1 MEFTKLIEERRTIR
15 AYQPDKTVDRAQL
28 EELLYAAQQA
38 PSWKNTETA
47 RYYVVTSPEQLEAV
61 RQNCLP
67 SFNRKRC
74 ADAPVLL
81 ITAFEKEVSGFDNE
95 KNPSNELGDEWGAY
109 DLGLQN
115 AYLILKAR
123 DMGLDT
129 LIMGLRHSD
138 KLRELLQIP
147 ESQQIAAVI
156 ALGYRAEDPQ
166 KPRRKEIGEIAKFY

>member
-1 MEFTKLIEERRTIR
+1 MEFTKVIESRRTVR
-15 AYQPDKTVDRAQL
+15 AYEPGKAVDQAQL

-47 RYYVVTSPEQLEAV
+47 RYYVVSTPEMLEAV
-61 RQNCLP
+61 KENCLP

-74 ADAPVLL
+74 ADAPVL
-81 ITAFEKEVSGFDNE
+81 IVTTFEKKISGHDNE
-95 KNPSNELGDEWGAY
+95 GNPSNELGDEWGAY

-129 LIMGLRHSD
+129 LIMGLRHGD
-138 KLRELLQIP
+138 KLRSLLQIP
-147 ESQQIAAVI
+147 ETQQIAAVI
-156 ALGYRAEDPQ
+156 ALGYGAEEPQ
-166 KPRRKEIGEIAKFY
+166 KPKRKEIGEIAGFY